1 MITVNLDTY
10 PSKPPVS
17 PKDTL
22 KMSGLSSSRH
32 ARRPPTHPPRNPSP
46 PRGCSLDSTTTPSLT
61 ITPTAA
67 PPSSGTNNPAPHHH
81 PPSRSSSSNPHAH
94 AALELNR
101 YTKIV
106 RRLKWKL
113 PFLSLAYH
121 AAVAPADPSRVVAA
135 EAELMF
141 KMDFFEYYM
150 LVERA
155 LVHLLGVFGIT
166 VSRGAGPRGG
176 RQTDHLSGSRWGGG
190 SEHRYHANVLAALD
204 SRENPLRAALGTGE
218 VRHQLRRAKD
228 LRNRWKTAGEEEE
241 EGSPRKTG
249 PLESYDLERILS
261 CIFDGFDE
269 AFLLAQ
275 AYVYG
280 EGGGMDV
287 DAEEGGTEEQQWEFM
302 VEAMDWE
309 AV

>member
-1 MITVNLDTY
+1 
-10 PSKPPVS
+10 
-17 PKDTL
+17 
-22 KMSGLSSSRH
+22 MSGLSGSRH
-32 ARRPPTHPPRNPSP
+32 APRQPVHPTRNQSA
-46 PRGCSLDSTTTPSLT
+46 PRGRSLDSSSSTPSPT
-61 ITPTAA
+61 FTPTAA
-67 PPSSGTNNPAPHHH
+67 PTSINTNPAHHH
-81 PPSRSSSSNPHAH
+81 SPPRSSPHPHAT
-94 AALELNR
+94 LELNR

-113 PFLSLAYH
+113 PFLSLAYR
-121 AAVAPADPSRVVAA
+121 AAVDPSLGQDVA

-166 VSRGAGPRGG
+166 VSRGGGGSGGSGRGQPG
-176 RQTDHLSGSRWGGG
+176 GGGSSSRLPLSGSRWGSG
-190 SEHRYHANVLAALD
+190 EHRYHANVLAALD
-204 SRENPLRAALGTGE
+204 NRENPLRAALGSGE

-228 LRNRWKTAGEEEE
+228 LRNRWKTAGEEEDE
-241 EGSPRKTG
+241 EGGSPRKRAAEAA

-269 AFLLAQ
+269 AFLLAE
-275 AYVYG
+275 AFVSG

-287 DAEEGGTEEQQWEFM
+287 DAEVEGTEEEQWEFM